1 MADNI
6 DLDTVSGAFTRP
18 LLNWYASNKR
28 DLPWRQTNNPYL
40 IWLSEIILQQTRID
54 QGMAYYQRFAEA
66 FPDVASLAGAPEDQ
80 VMKLWQGLGYY
91 SRARNLHA
99 AAKMVQ
105 SEFNGLFPDDYKQ
118 MIRLPGVGPYTAA
131 AVVSIAYGKP
141 HAVVD
146 GNVYRLLSRWFG
158 IATPIDSTAGQKEFS
173 ALASAL
179 IPGNRPGDFNQ
190 AMMDFGSMV
199 CKPLAPLCNN
209 CPLAAGCH
217 AFKEQQISSYPAK
230 AGKTKIRNRYMLY
243 VVPIDHAGNTLVR
256 KRIEND
262 IWQGL
267 YEFPVIEYD
276 QIHAFE
282 NFSKS
287 PEFNKLHLGEEPIV
301 EAVSQVKYH
310 QLSHRK
316 LHLLFAHVRVSNLRT
331 DGLFL
336 VKKLSELPSVAMPR
350 ALTRYIEEIGLI

>member
-6 DLDTVSGAFTRP
+6 DLDAVSGAFTRP

-80 VMKLWQGLGYY
+80 VMKLWQRLGYY

-158 IATPIDSTAGQKEFS
+158 ISTPIDTTAGQKEFS

-199 CKPLAPLCNN
+199 CKPLAPLCSN

-217 AFKEQQISSYPAK
+217 AFKQQKISSYPAK
-230 AGKTKIRNRYMLY
+230 AGKTKVHNRYLLY
-243 VVPIDHAGNTLVR
+243 LIALDQHGNTFIR
-256 KRIEND
+256 RRDGNG

-267 YEFPVIEYD
+267 YEFPIMEFENS
-276 QIHAFE
+276 AMLE
-282 NFSKS
+282 NFSGS
-287 PEFNKLHLGEEPIV
+287 SDFTQFYQQQDAIITR
-301 EAVSQVKYH
+301 VSDINVH
-310 QLSHRK
+310 QLSHQK
-316 LHLLFAHVRVSNLRT
+316 LHIVFVHAQILEPKFQKEFQAIQMNELHQFAL
-331 DGLFL
+331 
-336 VKKLSELPSVAMPR
+336 PR
-350 ALTRYIEEIGLI
+350 AITRYLERL